1 MKKLL
6 FAASFI
12 LMSVIASALQ
22 IVMPAEANPMEKK
35 AAYELAMHLRMAGGG
50 QFPVVKESAEV
61 KSPAIYV
68 GKTSFSI
75 KNNVT
80 TSVPQGWI
88 IKNVGKDMV
97 ISGGDRQ
104 GIFFGVCEFLDRL
117 GFRWLDEKNTII
129 PNLKNFAIPEMNV
142 VGKPH
147 FQIRQVYDTLDWY
160 TASQIFKLRNRGQGY
175 TNSTA
180 LDYPLIGSPDQH
192 HTFHRYSAKFP
203 KNKPELFSMNSNG
216 ERITDT
222 RGQICMTNPEA
233 RKLMVKILKEFVE
246 ADRKKAAKRG
256 VPAPMIYDISA
267 NDNPNPCFCTNC
279 RELVK
284 AEGTQSAPLI
294 QFINYIAEEA
304 EKFCPGIQIR
314 TFAYLY
320 SIQPPK
326 TLKPRK
332 NVIIHLA
339 MLGKEFGGHGHAD
352 TMRPVNHPNNKQVL
366 EIIHKWSKVASNLAI
381 WDYWK
386 LFGLDSSRCPP
397 YVNIDAIIYNI
408 KYYSKLNISSVFA
421 ECETPASTSFFAL
434 KRYLGFR
441 LMNNPALDAEKEKA
455 DFFKGMYGKAAPVML
470 EYLNFIISQQEK
482 ETAPL
487 GEVPPALREYLDIA
501 YFDHVFN
508 LFDKALALSDN
519 PRIKRNIE
527 NELVPVYAGFFLRS
541 KKLDLSKA
549 KRKYDVNK
557 MLDRYIELAAAAVK
571 YYYPEKDVKHVYQK
585 SMKALQEYKK
595 TAFLIN
601 NPPPVP
607 EQFKG
612 RRVIDMPYYFF
623 HKFASVDVIND
634 PDSAIN
640 GKAIAAGDRVPKKT
654 QNGIT
659 NFGIYDMK
667 NKRVLCSAKLAS
679 AKLPQDEKYNIIK
692 IGRIKLKHN
701 MIYFYGTNS
710 WVLQCRFTEAFDPA
724 ASDKDN
730 TYDVYMSVKFT
741 GPLYV
746 KGSKSP
752 NRIAVNRV
760 MLVN

>member
-6 FAASFI
+6 FSVSFI
-12 LMSVIASALQ
+12 LMSVMASALQ

-50 QFPVVKESAEV
+50 KFPVVKESAEV

-68 GKTSFSI
+68 GKTAFSI
-75 KNNVT
+75 KNKVT

-97 ISGGDRQ
+97 ISGGDAQ

-142 VGKPH
+142 AGKPY
-147 FQIRQVYDTLDWY
+147 FRLRQVFDTLDWY

-180 LDYPLIGSPDQH
+180 LDYPLIGSPEQH

-203 KNKPELFSMNSNG
+203 KNKPELYSMNKAG
-216 ERITDT
+216 QRISDT

-246 ADRKKAAKRG
+246 ADRKEAAKRK
-256 VPAPMIYDISA
+256 VPAPLISDISA

-339 MLGKEFGGHGHAD
+339 MLGKEFGGVNSAD
-352 TMRPVNHPNNKQVL
+352 TMNPVNHPNNVRPL
-366 EIIHKWSKVASNLAI
+366 NIIKKWNGHASTLAI

-386 LFGLDSSRCPP
+386 IFAIDSKMASP
-397 YVNIDAIIYNI
+397 YVNIDAIAYNI
-408 KYYSKLNISSVFA
+408 KYYSTINVRDIFV
-421 ECETPASTSFFAL
+421 ECESPASTSFFAL

-441 LMNNPALDAEKEKA
+441 LMNNPALDVEKEKD
-455 DFFKGMYGKAAPVML
+455 DFFKGMYGKAAPVM
-470 EYLNFIISQQEK
+470 
-482 ETAPL
+482 
-487 GEVPPALREYLDIA
+487 REYLDFMISEQKKLKA
-501 YFDHVFN
+501 PYGEYTPRMRSIFTVEYFDRA
-508 LFDKALALSDN
+508 LGLLDKALSMETKPLIKSN
-519 PRIKRNIE
+519 IKRE
-527 NELVPVYAGFFLRS
+527 YVPVYAAILIRYS
-541 KKLDLSKA
+541 KLDMSKA
-549 KRKYDVNK
+549 KRKYDLK
-557 MLDRYIELAAAAVK
+557 DILDKYVAEATTAIK
-571 YYYPEKDVKHVYQK
+571 YYYPPKDSRGTYNKLLKELEDYRK
-585 SMKALQEYKK
+585 N
-595 TAFLIN
+595 AFRLT
-601 NPPPVP
+601 NPPPIP

-612 RRVIDMPYYFF
+612 RRVLDMPYYMF
-623 HKFASVDVIND
+623 HKFASVDIIDD
-634 PDSAIN
+634 PDSVID
-640 GKAIAAGDRVPKKT
+640 GKAISAGDRVPAKSSGGGT
-654 QNGIT
+654 V
-659 NFGIYDMK
+659 FAVWDMSRSR
-667 NKRVLCSAKLAS
+667 NLCSLRIANDKT
-679 AKLPQDEKYNIIK
+679 PQDEKYHIIK
-692 IGRIKLKHN
+692 VGRMMLKHN
-701 MIYFYGTNS
+701 AIYFYGTNS
-710 WVLQCRFTEAFDPA
+710 WVLQCRIPDAFDPA